1 MYYGV
6 VKLLFRNKVV
16 VEQSKLILSKASTCK
31 LVYFLEN
38 VCAGACKFT
47 KNQLFEGNFEDLS
60 KLWVSSYNYVL
71 YIRHLYGLLKLLQ
84 KRKWRSFFFSKASGW

>member
-60 KLWVSSYNYVL
+60 KL
-71 YIRHLYGLLKLLQ
+71 
-84 KRKWRSFFFSKASGW
+84 

>member
-31 LVYFLEN
+31 LVYFIFIYF
-38 VCAGACKFT
+38 CAGACKFT

-60 KLWVSSYNYVL
+60 KL
-71 YIRHLYGLLKLLQ
+71 
-84 KRKWRSFFFSKASGW
+84 